1 MIFSPV
7 TAGLYSLMTL
17 GKMGVAFI
25 SIFTRTIELVARIT
39 APVETPQDP
48 PEPRERRHTL
58 GSTDLASGSA
68 NAPGIELVD
77 MTPEIQDRGLTRSNS
92 APISPPPS
100 SRPVC
105 RTNTSGPQSPEEQLQ
120 QSPIV
125 STFNVT
131 RKAIHLR
138 RLRESSVNANIDVN
152 QELPHRMHTRAIIA
166 GAIAIHVPKRFE
178 RLLRSRNW
186 EQLSDIREIST
197 EHLRIPESDCA
208 FEEFNQYI
216 LPPTAV
222 VLDNTLR
229 IYPESSFRDAAAGLL
244 QLGFGLYQL
253 ISSDARFSV
262 ERDGLASPFLIV
274 LPYLGMAAI
283 NTTIN
288 ILDPPYPV
296 VTVLDVSYAIRRDL
310 INQRSSLFSSPTQ
323 SPTGYFRPRDTFS
336 DRNFPLRLPEARRHS
351 PPSTNEAPGLRIDT
365 SRPLAQATS
374 LPNGQAPPLV
384 QSSTT
389 LPPSPFWS
397 PNVSGPGTW
406 QEFIEWIEIAYEKRI
421 DVSPVDRLYKRK
433 WIVHSIIIGEFIY
446 TTAVGLL
453 IPLVILAVAGGWTRF
468 RTSNYGLSL
477 TFNLLALFGLPFIQ
491 FVLYTHHLFFR
502 VKRDLTG
509 RERDGTFYSEPNAR
523 VNTRSERE
531 QQRLQAKWTK
541 IKRRSSWW
549 DTIAQSVGLYFPAR
563 RSIIV
568 AYATFVV
575 GVAVCEFT
583 FVGINLQRTLS
594 CQGSL
599 I

>member
-1 MIFSPV
+1 
-7 TAGLYSLMTL
+7 MT
-17 GKMGVAFI
+17 
-25 SIFTRTIELVARIT
+25 S
-39 APVETPQDP
+39 VETQQDP
-48 PEPRERRHTL
+48 PVPRERRHTL
-58 GSTDLASGSA
+58 DSANLANGSA
-68 NAPGIELVD
+68 TAPGIELVD
-77 MTPEIQDRGLTRSNS
+77 MAPDLRDRGPTRSNS
-92 APISPPPS
+92 APVSPPPS

-105 RTNTSGPQSPEEQLQ
+105 RANTAAPPSPEEQLQ
-120 QSPIV
+120 QSPIL
-125 STFNVT
+125 STINVT
-131 RKAIHLR
+131 KFAIHTNRLR
-138 RLRESSVNANIDVN
+138 RSTMNTNIDIH

-197 EHLRIPESDCA
+197 EHLRIPESDYA

-229 IYPESSFRDAAAGLL
+229 IYPESMFREAAAGLL

-253 ISSDARFSV
+253 ISSDGRFSV

-296 VTVLDVSYAIRRDL
+296 VTVLDISYAVRQDL
-310 INQRSSLFSSPTQ
+310 INRMSPLFSSPPQ
-323 SPTGYFRPRDTFS
+323 SPSGYFRPRNTFS
-336 DRNFPLRLPEARRHS
+336 DRNFPLRLPEDRRHS
-351 PPSTNEAPGLRIDT
+351 PSNANEPPGLGVDT
-365 SRPLAQATS
+365 SMPFAVTSSSPDVQAVS
-374 LPNGQAPPLV
+374 FV
-384 QSSTT
+384 QSPTA
-389 LPPSPFWS
+389 LAPSPLLS
-397 PNVSGPGTW
+397 PDSQRPGTW
-406 QEFIEWIEIAYEKRI
+406 KEFIEWIQIAYESRI
-421 DVSPVDRLYKRK
+421 DVSPVDRLYKKK
-433 WIVHSIIIGEFIY
+433 WISHGIIIGEFIY
-446 TTAVGLL
+446 TTGVGLL
-453 IPLVILAVAGGWTRF
+453 IPLVTLAVVGGWTRF

-491 FVLYTHHLFFR
+491 LVLYTHHSFSR
-502 VKRDLTG
+502 VKRHLTG

-523 VNTRSERE
+523 VPTRSERQ
-531 QQRLQAKWTK
+531 QQRLQERWDK
-541 IKRRSSWW
+541 IKRRSWWW

-568 AYATFVV
+568 AYALFVV